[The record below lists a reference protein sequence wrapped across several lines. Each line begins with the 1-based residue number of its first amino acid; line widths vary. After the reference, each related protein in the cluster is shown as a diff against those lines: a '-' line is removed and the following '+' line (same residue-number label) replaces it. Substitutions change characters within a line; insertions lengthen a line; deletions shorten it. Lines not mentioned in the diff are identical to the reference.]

1 MQPLSDKLTAL
12 QQQRLTSLVRE
23 GESLLYAAP
32 CGGRDSSPH
41 VVKKNSF
48 WARLLGKKVG
58 DNVSVSATAD
68 SFFAITA
75 KRVILVE
82 GDTEPR
88 EWYLMLGLIQDFK
101 QYDNG
106 NGDIIFEHTLNEA
119 GERTPMG
126 LLNIADA
133 AKVHTL
139 LGSAIDAAYNASP
152 WSV

>member
-1 MQPLSDKLTAL
+1 
-12 QQQRLTSLVRE
+12 
-23 GESLLYAAP
+23 LYAAP